1 MVIYLFRRWMLR
13 DINILYFWKRGFFII
28 FCWLRFN
35 DLVLNFLNK
44 KMRDMCM
51 CILIFLNFFVKILL
65 NLIYGL

>member
-35 DLVLNFLNK
+35 DLVLNFLKK

-51 CILIFLNFFVKILL
+51 CILIYLNFL
-65 NLIYGL
+65 